1 MAPPYMPAKS
11 RVMARRLPDLSST
24 FIYHLCYPHYCY
36 PVISPALATILLS
49 LLYLFASKSGKIC
62 THNSIYSFLITS
74 SSAVCSAFNNSP
86 FTIIARVKRIIFNY
100 FNFFLK
106 RLTSERVKHIGS
118 LFMLV
123 FVYSKVSAKH
133 FLHVFKNRGRTSL
146 PLLLNPDLLI
156 CSTKVRFLVHC
167 TIFTRLC
174 NFPNTL
180 PNCWVEHRYIPLLK
194 KELVK
199 MKKNFS
205 NCYLKRQLS

>member
-1 MAPPYMPAKS
+1 MVPPYMPAKS
-11 RVMARRLPDLSST
+11 RVLARRLPDLSST
-24 FIYHLCYPHYCY
+24 FIYHQYYPHYCY
-36 PVISPALATILLS
+36 PVISLALATILLS

-62 THNSIYSFLITS
+62 THNSKYSFSITS
-74 SSAVCSAFNNSP
+74 SSVVCSAFNHNP
-86 FTIIARVKRIIFNY
+86 FAIIARVKWIIFNY

-106 RLTSERVKHIGS
+106 RLTSERMKHIGS

-133 FLHVFKNRGRTSL
+133 FLYVFKNRGRKSL

-156 CSTKVRFLVHC
+156 YSTTVRFLIHY
-167 TIFTRLC
+167 TIFISLC
-174 NFPNTL
+174 NFLNTL

-194 KELVK
+194 KELAK